1 MPVNVGVV
9 DVPQFGPDSAL
20 RRLMFDVPG
29 LLGGGATLL
38 QQIAHPAVAAGV
50 DQHSD
55 FRTSTI
61 PRLVSTLDLVVTILY
76 GTPAQAQA
84 AAASVHAV
92 HDKVHGKLSTGES
105 YDARNRDTQTW
116 VWATLVKNTFDL
128 ADRFVRELSR
138 DEAEAVYEDWK
149 TFGRI
154 FGIGHAL
161 LPGSLA
167 DFDAYYEATLAKDLC
182 VDDTT
187 RRLAEFI
194 ISPWDALPWWLPVPK
209 RQARAQELMTVGLLP
224 SSLREQYGIPFGESE
239 QQKFSR
245 VSQSV
250 RKQWAMPDGVPRTLR
265 GRLGQSVRHAL
276 PRAYVANKRLYGGAK
291 SLLSRL

>member
-1 MPVNVGVV
+1 
-9 DVPQFGPDSAL
+9 
-20 RRLMFDVPG
+20 MFDVPG
-29 LLGGGATLL
+29 LLGGGAALL

-84 AAASVHAV
+84 AADSVHAV
-92 HDKVHGKLSTGES
+92 HGKVHGRTSAGEM

-116 VWATLVKNTFDL
+116 VWATLVKNLFDL
-128 ADRFVRELSR
+128 TERFVRELPQA
-138 DEAEAVYEDWK
+138 EAEAVYEDWK
-149 TFGRI
+149 TFGCI
-154 FGIGHAL
+154 FGIGQAL
-161 LPGSLA
+161 LPATLA
-167 DFDAYYEATLAKDLC
+167 DFDVYYKAVLAEELC

-194 ISPWDALPWWLPVPK
+194 VSPWLALPWWLPVPK

-224 SSLREQYGIPFGESE
+224 SSLREQYGLPFGELE
-239 QQKFSR
+239 QEKFDR
-245 VSQSV
+245 VSRKV
-250 RKQWAMPDGVPRTLR
+250 RRQWAMPDGTPKTVR
-265 GRLGQSVRHAL
+265 GRLGRGVRHAL
-276 PRAYVANKRLYGGAK
+276 PRAYVANKRLYSGAQ
-291 SLLSRL
+291 SLWSRL